1 MVEGAHG
8 YLDGVGG
15 LRLFYRAWEISDARG
30 KVLVVHGLGEH
41 SGRYRHVA
49 HALTAAG
56 FNVYALD
63 LRGHGRSQG
72 RRGHVR
78 RFEHL
83 LQDVDRLRRRV
94 CGAKPCGD
102 PVFLVGHSM
111 GGLVALRYMRE
122 YACRSLRGAVI
133 VAPFVEVVM
142 AVPRWKLTFG
152 RLADRFVPALTLDNG
167 LRTGKLFREDDEREA
182 YRTDPLVHRRI
193 SARLWAEMLRTSEDL
208 SGSQATGGTR
218 LLFQLPG
225 DDQVV
230 SSETTR
236 ALAGGLGEGVELREY
251 PDAYHD
257 LYHDPLRE
265 RALTDAAAWLCER
278 AEAPFAA

>member
-15 LRLFYRAWEISDARG
+15 LRLFYRAWEITDARG
-30 KVLVVHGLGEH
+30 KILLVHGLGEH
-41 SGRYRHVA
+41 SGRYRQVA
-49 HALTAAG
+49 SVLNGAG
-56 FNVYALD
+56 FNVYGLD

-102 PVFLVGHSM
+102 PVFLLGHSL

-122 YACRSLRGAVI
+122 FACRSLCGAVI
-133 VAPFVEVVM
+133 VAPFVEIRM
-142 AVPRWKLTFG
+142 PVPGWKLALG

-167 LRTGKLFREDDEREA
+167 LRREKLFREEDEREA

-193 SARLWAEMLRTSEDL
+193 SARLWAEMRRAAEALRGPD
-208 SGSQATGGTR
+208 TGEAH
-218 LLFQLPG
+218 LLFQVPG
-225 DDQVV
+225 DDRIVN
-230 SSETTR
+230 SR
-236 ALAGGLGEGVELREY
+236 AALALASELGEGSEVREY
-251 PDAYHD
+251 PEAYHD

-265 RALTDAAAWLCER
+265 SALRDAAAWIADR
-278 AEAPFAA
+278 SEASAAA